1 MTLRKT
7 GPQAS
12 YRLIRCLLRMLS
24 RIPRKLLGATAFPI
38 GRLWY
43 AVDRRHRRIALENLT
58 LAMGSQMSPKEI
70 RSTAKANFV
79 QLARTA
85 LEIPALLKLTPD
97 NVDDYMIF
105 SGQEH
110 YDQALSRGK
119 GILFLTGHLG
129 NWELMALS
137 FSFKFGTPFHVMARV
152 LDFEPMDRV
161 MREIRGLSGN
171 TVVNKSNSAAVVSR
185 LLNENQVV
193 GILLDQNASWYEG
206 VYVPFFGRI
215 VCTNK
220 GMAMFALRYGA
231 AVLPAFNTRQ
241 PDGRYRTVFEP
252 PVELIRTGDV
262 SRDIEENTALF
273 NRIIE
278 KNIRAAPDNWLWIHR
293 RWRIKDI
300 PERARRKLK
309 LPPDIGAP

>member
-1 MTLRKT
+1 MT
-7 GPQAS
+7 PQNAGQQAP
-12 YRLIRCLLRMLS
+12 YRLIRCLMRLLS
-24 RIPRKLLGATAFPI
+24 HVPRKALCAAAFPI

-43 AVDRRHRRIALENLT
+43 AVDRRHRRISLENLT

-70 RSTAKANFV
+70 RHTAKANFV

-85 LEIPALLKLTPD
+85 LEIPGLLKLTRD
-97 NVDDYMIF
+97 NVDDYIVF

-110 YDQALSRGK
+110 YYQALSRGK
-119 GILFLTGHLG
+119 GILFFTAHLG
-129 NWELMALS
+129 NWELMALA

-152 LDFEPMDRV
+152 LDFEPMDRM

-171 TVVNKSNSAAVVSR
+171 TLINKNNSAAIVTR

-220 GMAMFALRYGA
+220 GLAMFALRYGA
-231 AVLPAFNTRQ
+231 SVLPAFNTRQ
-241 PDGRYRTVFEP
+241 PDGRYLTVFEP

-278 KNIRAAPDNWLWIHR
+278 KHVRAAPDNWLWIHR
-293 RWRIKDI
+293 RWRIKGV

-309 LPPDIGAP
+309 LPPEVMTS